1 MVKQP
6 ANLSPTSKDW
16 LNRLQAE
23 GYRVTA
29 PRRAV
34 INVIANSEF
43 LLDPAA
49 IHAQARQQYRRL
61 GLVTVY
67 RTLEKLE
74 QLGLIQR
81 VHHPDGCQTFIPAV
95 HGHQH
100 LLICESCNRVQYFSG
115 DGERMDRLMASVGA
129 ESAYVIKDH
138 WLQLF
143 GLCPE
148 CQRAATAK
156 GA

>member
-1 MVKQP
+1 MAKKAPDLTP
-6 ANLSPTSKDW
+6 ATQDW

-34 INVIANSEF
+34 VEVIANSEF

-49 IHAQARQQYRRL
+49 IYAQARLRYRRL

-95 HGHQH
+95 RGHQH
-100 LLICESCNRVQYFSG
+100 LLICQKCNRVQYFSG
-115 DGERMDRLMASVGA
+115 DGERMDRLMASVSE

-148 CQRAATAK
+148 CQRIAAA
-156 GA
+156 

>member
-1 MVKQP
+1 MAKKTTD
-6 ANLSPTSKDW
+6 LSPISQDW
-16 LNRLQAE
+16 LDRLHAE

-34 INVIANSEF
+34 VEVIANSEF
-43 LLDPAA
+43 LLDPAD
-49 IHAQARQQYRRL
+49 IYTQARQRYSRL

-74 QLGLIQR
+74 QLGMVQR

-95 HGHQH
+95 QGHQH
-100 LLICESCNRVQYFSG
+100 LLICQRCNRVQYFSG
-115 DGERMDRLMASVGA
+115 DGENMDRLMASVSA
-129 ESAYVIKDH
+129 ESAYVIRDH

-143 GLCPE
+143 GLCPD
-148 CQRAATAK
+148 CQRAAA
-156 GA
+156 AS